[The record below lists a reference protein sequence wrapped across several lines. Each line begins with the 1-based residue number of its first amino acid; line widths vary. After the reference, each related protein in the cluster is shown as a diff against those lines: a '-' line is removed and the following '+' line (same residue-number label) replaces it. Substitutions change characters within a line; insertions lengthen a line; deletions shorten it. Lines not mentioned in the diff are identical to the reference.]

1 MEWVGQDRKAPEEGS
16 RTRGSEARP
25 ETALFGGK
33 GINTAWEFQPL
44 QHWTACTCFF
54 FQPSLAEAKQHRAG
68 CRVSSSLTAVLPRQS
83 GPGQEQSE
91 GKNVGLEPFLFLE
104 QKKVI
109 VSSLGGATVW
119 TGERVGRRRERRG
132 LQSPYLTG
140 PGSGGVTGALGRS
153 PKPCTPEALAGET
166 FASDLPKPLIFLP
179 SQEGRNISC
188 EREMC

>member
-1 MEWVGQDRKAPEEGS
+1 MGGPGQESPRGGEQN
-16 RTRGSEARP
+16 RGSEARP

-68 CRVSSSLTAVLPRQS
+68 CRVSSSLTAVLPRHS

-104 QKKVI
+104 QKEVI
-109 VSSLGGATVW
+109 VSSLGGATVS
-119 TGERVGRRRERRG
+119 TGERVGRRREGRG
-132 LQSPYLTG
+132 LQSPHLTG